1 MLQII
6 LDVETK
12 KTFTEVGGYF
22 PDRLGISFAGVNI
35 RNGFGEAGEFRS
47 YFEKDIPEL
56 LVLLE
61 RADVVV
67 GLTENKLDL
76 HQLDIAREIQEEI
89 GLAIPPANFT
99 HDKLVLF
106 KTFFEPARN
115 RYDFICGWA
124 VLAENELDPSS
135 VVISDEHSEYRW
147 VTEAEALELDFDEPT
162 GTFVKEIIISAF
174 RLKK

>member
-1 MLQII
+1 ML
-6 LDVETK
+6 
-12 KTFTEVGGYF
+12 TEKVKFLQKAALIYG
-22 PDRLGISFAGVNI
+22 DKI
-35 RNGFGEAGEFRS
+35 
-47 YFEKDIPEL
+47 
-56 LVLLE
+56 LVLKRSMDAGSRPGAWDLPGGNAE
-61 RADVVV
+61 WPV